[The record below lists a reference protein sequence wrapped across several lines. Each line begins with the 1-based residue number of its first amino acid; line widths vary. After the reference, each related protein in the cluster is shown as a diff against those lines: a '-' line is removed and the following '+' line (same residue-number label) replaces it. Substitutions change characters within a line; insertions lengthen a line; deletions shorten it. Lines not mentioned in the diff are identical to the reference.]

1 MADPVVLISAFEVPA
16 RQAAHFIAA
25 WERSRDCMRSQPG
38 CIETAVH
45 QALTPDTDFLFV
57 SIACWQAAE
66 AFTAA
71 ARSAGFREPAAGL
84 AEVTSPAGPVPVC
97 PDVMAP
103 NRVACQPTGD
113 GRKVCRYGS
122 RPPQA
127 SQLH

>member
-84 AEVTSPAGPVPVC
+84 ADYRPHQACTSLSGRDGAEPGCVSA
-97 PDVMAP
+97 
-103 NRVACQPTGD
+103 NR
-113 GRKVCRYGS
+113 
-122 RPPQA
+122 
-127 SQLH
+127 